1 MKNLEVRKTF
11 LSVIP
16 ETVKENIDKIITYKN
31 SRTAKQKP
39 NRHKTTQETPPKSHK
54 NIKRQMSIWKK
65 KSCNSYQKQKKK
77 NQQLYREVGIG
88 CELTVHRQGNTN
100 GS

>member
-65 KSCNSYQKQKKK
+65 KILQFISETKEKKPTI
-77 NQQLYREVGIG
+77 V
-88 CELTVHRQGNTN
+88 
-100 GS
+100 